1 MLKRKTRT
9 AYAIVLDDNND
20 AEYNVDDELLLFD
33 NYEQIAEYAN
43 TNDINYER
51 ITVIPVDV
59 YDEADL
65 DFPDIPEVEF

>member
-9 AYAIVLDDNND
+9 AYAIILDDNNN

-51 ITVIPVDV
+51 ISVVPVEV
-59 YDEADL
+59 YDETDL
-65 DFPDIPEVEF
+65 DFSDIPEVEF